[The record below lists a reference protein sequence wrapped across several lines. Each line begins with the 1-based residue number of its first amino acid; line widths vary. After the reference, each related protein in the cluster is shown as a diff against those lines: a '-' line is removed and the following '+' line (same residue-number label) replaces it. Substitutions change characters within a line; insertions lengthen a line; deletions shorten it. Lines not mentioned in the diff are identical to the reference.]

1 MESKVACL
9 KQLADT
15 FDAELTAQAR
25 LADRYRSHSEERKE
39 EVEGLSKVFT
49 DMQNMLE
56 ESAQKQVE
64 IIKEHNLTVMNQL
77 ENISKDIT
85 TAVNVD
91 VSVLEK
97 PVSTSTLMAFNHLR
111 QEKEIISGR
120 LDVSQA
126 EKARLQTQLDHQ
138 QRLLAET
145 ETDLVGSRCPGD
157 LAGD

>member
-15 FDAELTAQAR
+15 FNTELTAQAR
-25 LADRYRSHSEERKE
+25 LADLYRSHSEERKE

-111 QEKEIISGR
+111 QE
-120 LDVSQA
+120 
-126 EKARLQTQLDHQ
+126 
-138 QRLLAET
+138 
-145 ETDLVGSRCPGD
+145 
-157 LAGD
+157 